1 MVHRLTAIAA
11 VVVLAGCASPR
22 VPDVNV
28 AYRNAAVRAQA
39 MAFYTGR
46 DMSDSQLYSLPM
58 IEGTPPPVLVDARQA
73 PAYIPPPAAS
83 HIAAGARLGEVMTM
97 WGMSI
102 GFTPMFVDERA
113 RGDVLYQSWQGHA
126 DAAQFAQW
134 ITQQTG
140 RVVTIFPES
149 RLLMVSGG

>member
-1 MVHRLTAIAA
+1 MVYRLSTIIAA
-11 VVVLAGCASPR
+11 LTLAGCASPR
-22 VPDVNV
+22 VPDVSA

-39 MAFYTGR
+39 MAVYTGR
-46 DMSDSQLYSLPM
+46 SMSDSQLYALPM
-58 IEGTPPPVLVDARQA
+58 IEGAPTPVLVDARQA

-83 HIAAGARLGEVMTM
+83 HIIAGARLGDVMTM

-102 GFTPMFVDERA
+102 GFTPLFVDERA
-113 RGDVLYQSWQGHA
+113 RADVLVQSWKGQVN
-126 DAAQFAQW
+126 AAQFAQW